1 MANENNTRL
10 RLQVHKRRKPGVS
23 VLAMIALIIISLL
36 MGGLVGF
43 SVARKTDPSRIA
55 LSEANTRVMQ
65 LENMLTMI
73 GFSPDEDDPEEWLY
87 ERNGQSNAIDELS
100 GAFADD
106 GDEPVSDLWSDASA
120 FDGQL
125 SLEGD
130 PVVVAE
136 FDGGQLMS
144 DEVIDEYNEQLTTQ
158 VFAGYSASQISDQL
172 LSAVMSYLVTDKIIA
187 AKADELG
194 LRQLT
199 DDDRAQ
205 IEKEAA
211 ENYEDLLDF
220 YSAFVDSDGKTPEE
234 VRAATAE
241 YMASDGGITPE
252 SLRAELTDTWW
263 AQKYFDYVVKD
274 VSVTDEEVQAHYQE
288 LLEDQKTDFADYPE
302 DFEYAHINEEIIVY
316 RPEGYRAVRDILIS
330 FESDSDSDAA
340 ADLMEQLDAL
350 DPAADGEAIQNLRS
364 QLDALFAPLE
374 ARAQEALEKLQTGT
388 GFTEL
393 MDEYG
398 CDELLSEEPLRSAG
412 YYISADSYI
421 NSEEYVE
428 GSMMLETPGQISTP
442 LRSTFGVHLVEYLGE
457 VPSGEV
463 PLDQVAEAVRA
474 ETLALKQSEYYE
486 TQREALLEQANVKYY
501 PERLQ

>member
-1 MANENNTRL
+1 MANQSNPKL

-36 MGGLVGF
+36 MGGMVGF

-65 LENMLTMI
+65 LENILTAI
-73 GFSPDEDDPEEWLY
+73 GYSPEEDDPEEWLY
-87 ERNGQSNAIDELS
+87 ERNGESNAIDELS
-100 GAFADD
+100 GVFADD
-106 GDEPVSDLWSDASA
+106 GEEPVSDLWSDASA

-144 DEVIDEYNEQLTTQ
+144 DEVINEYNEQLTTQ
-158 VFAGYSASQISDQL
+158 VFAGYNASQISDQL
-172 LSAVMSYLVTDKIIA
+172 LSTVMSYLVTDKIVA

-199 DDDRAQ
+199 DEDKAQ

-220 YSAFVDSDGKTPEE
+220 YSAFVDDEGKTPEE

-241 YMASDGGITPE
+241 YMANDGGITPE
-252 SLRAELTDTWW
+252 SLRTELTETWW

-274 VSVTDEEVQAHYQE
+274 VAVTDEEVQAHYQE
-288 LLEDQKTDFADYPE
+288 LLEDQKADYAEYPE

-316 RPEGYRAVRDILIS
+316 QPEGYRAVRDILIA
-330 FESDSDSDAA
+330 FEDEADSDTA
-340 ADLMEQLDAL
+340 ADLMDQLDML
-350 DPAADGEAIQNLRS
+350 DPATDAETIQDLQG

-374 ARAQEALEKLQTGT
+374 ARAQEALDKLQTGT

-398 CDELLSEEPLRSAG
+398 CDELLSEEPLRSEG
-412 YYISADSYI
+412 YYISSDSYI
-421 NSEEYVE
+421 NSVEYVE

-442 LRSTFGVHLVEYLGE
+442 LRSAFGVHLVEYIGD
-457 VPSGEV
+457 VAAGEV

-486 TQREALLEQANVKYY
+486 TQREAMLEQANVKYY